1 MPPQPKAPFTVGTP
15 SFDPDKFFEA
25 WDSAK
30 SIPVDKDLRG
40 AIIRAFKLKDNDD
53 YVYHAIASVTLS
65 QVQNALNAGRKG
77 RLCAWYRDEQGEEVY
92 SINFINHLDI
102 VVLNAAPGR
111 LTHHRSPTSLHT
123 HPYSLQR
130 LLLAVR

>member
-1 MPPQPKAPFTVGTP
+1 MPPKPKAPFTVGTP

-30 SIPVDKDLRG
+30 SIPVDNDVRG
-40 AIIRAFKLKDNDD
+40 AIIRAFKLNDNDD

-92 SINFINHLDI
+92 FCPTLSALSIEFC
-102 VVLNAAPGR
+102 
-111 LTHHRSPTSLHT
+111 LTRR
-123 HPYSLQR
+123 Q
-130 LLLAVR
+130 VD